1 MSNPVQAKALSAE
14 MQTAKDLAAS
24 LRARTRIDYGSGCE
38 ADLPNDC
45 AAMLVSLAE
54 RIAAVEKLCDERHAL
69 AAEQFGDEI
78 EAQYVMLDE
87 AEIRSA
93 LKGKP

>member
-1 MSNPVQAKALSAE
+1 M

-45 AAMLVSLAE
+45 AAMLDSLAE
-54 RIAAVEKLCDERHAL
+54 RIAAVEKLFTKGSSCELCEHDVACMVE
-69 AAEQFGDEI
+69 
-78 EAQYVMLDE
+78 
-87 AEIRSA
+87 SA